1 MKHVFNEERN
11 NQMRYMLMM
20 QPTVEEG
27 EALIGK
33 DDTDPYHWYVY
44 AKALTL
50 AKRGEEA
57 FEAYSHGIA
66 CNPFYAPNYFGRAGR
81 NNANGRYWAAMADYT
96 MSLQLDYD
104 NWIYWYY
111 RATTQNLHGDLK
123 GSIQDFEECFK
134 YTDPKEQY
142 PLVHWLYTTYA
153 ELGDYKSA
161 ERSLERIDGKVEP
174 PQMDFGYCRTV
185 RLYKGMVKP
194 EEFIDIPLMKKSV
207 LDRPKRVELECNT
220 MYYGL
225 FWYWKIHGDEAK
237 ARQALVEL
245 SKIVYPGAFGSLKA
259 KPYLEKYGLA
269 KSEV

>member
-1 MKHVFNEERN
+1 MKFVYNEERN
-11 NQMRYMLMM
+11 KEMRRILMM
-20 QPTVEEG
+20 QPTIS
-27 EALIGK
+27 EAQELLKK
-33 DDTDPYHWYVY
+33 DDTDAYNWYVMGT
-44 AKALTL
+44 ALGL
-50 AKRGEEA
+50 KKDYPASI
-57 FEAYSHGIA
+57 EAYSHGIA
-66 CNPFYAPNYFGRAGR
+66 CNPFYAPNYFGRGR
-81 NNANGRYWAAMADYT
+81 KFNVTGKYWAAVADFT
-96 MSLQLDYD
+96 MCIQLDYS
-104 NWIYWYY
+104 NWTYWYY

-237 ARQALVEL
+237 ARQALVDLQSVKFE
-245 SKIVYPGAFGSLKA
+245 GAFGYTKSI
-259 KPYLEKYGLA
+259 PYA
-269 KSEV
+269 KSLGILQ